1 MRATKIQQK
10 AAKIG
15 FDWDSVDG
23 AFDKVCEETKELK
36 NAIDN
41 NDSENQVEEL
51 GDLLFSVV
59 NVARFLKIDSEKA
72 LYDACD
78 KFTERFRKVEQLAQ
92 SRNIDMKTAQLSE
105 LDSLWDE
112 VKK

>member
-1 MRATKIQQK
+1 MNERPDTCCATC
-10 AAKIG
+10 
-15 FDWDSVDG
+15 G
-23 AFDKVCEETKELK
+23 AD
-36 NAIDN
+36 
-41 NDSENQVEEL
+41 
-51 GDLLFSVV
+51 
-59 NVARFLKIDSEKA
+59 EKA